1 MLVSYRVRYI
11 AQADHKVANI
21 LNFTSSSHDSNVILC
36 CCWCYKKNIPICRVQ
51 LHSHDASLFKY
62 LFSHFLSF
70 FSLFISRSLDIWNAQ
85 IIIFLH
91 TFFVELLLLVV
102 VWDCFRFYLFS
113 FKKKL
118 TALEFES
125 KEKILMVNGKKKA
138 LIATSE
144 LKFNQ
149 THSHSLDKVANLI
162 WKTFLRVQFVFSLI
176 VCRDILL

>member
-1 MLVSYRVRYI
+1 MALLVSYRVRYI

-21 LNFTSSSHDSNVILC
+21 LNFTSSSHDSNVLLC

-91 TFFVELLLLVV
+91 TFSWSCWWWCEIAFAFIYFHL
-102 VWDCFRFYLFS
+102 
-113 FKKKL
+113 KKKL
-118 TALEFES
+118 TVLEFES

-162 WKTFLRVQFVFSLI
+162 WKTFLRVQFVLSLI

>member
-21 LNFTSSSHDSNVILC
+21 LNFTSSSHDSNVLLC

-91 TFFVELLLLVV
+91 TFSWSCWWWCEIAFAFIYFHL
-102 VWDCFRFYLFS
+102 
-113 FKKKL
+113 KKTNCAGIWKQRKNL
-118 TALEFES
+118 D
-125 KEKILMVNGKKKA
+125 GQWQKKA